1 MHDLNGV
8 FEMLPL
14 TEETITNLLWSANG
28 VNSADGKRTAPSAR
42 NKQEIELYAI
52 LPNGAYLYMPNENIL
67 KRVSPINMT
76 DKTGYNAP
84 MTIVFVANTLKQD
97 AEWAYTDIGFI
108 GQNIYLFCAVN
119 GLNTVFKGSFDENYF
134 QEALQLPEHMK
145 ILAIQDIGYPIDK

>member
-1 MHDLNGV
+1 
-8 FEMLPL
+8 
-14 TEETITNLLWSANG
+14 
-28 VNSADGKRTAPSAR
+28 
-42 NKQEIELYAI
+42 
-52 LPNGAYLYMPNENIL
+52 
-67 KRVSPINMT
+67 MT